1 MRINSYLAK
10 CNIASRRKVEDFIK
24 NGKVKVND
32 IVVTDLS
39 TQISETDVVK
49 YNDVVVKPTLNKIY
63 LLLNKPIGYI
73 TTVKDEQ
80 GRHTVLDL
88 IGKMEDR
95 IYPVGRLDCNTE
107 GMLIL
112 TNDGD
117 FANLLI
123 HPRNEINKVYQV
135 QLNRQPSISELNQI
149 KNGVK
154 LEDYLTKPAQITN
167 QKKLEGGRYQLDIT
181 IHEGKN
187 REVRRMFEA
196 VGLKVKYLCRIK
208 IGSLPI
214 GNLPLG
220 KYKKL
225 TKQELELLLKN
236 SK

>member
-1 MRINSYLAK
+1 MRINKYLAE
-10 CNIASRRKVEDFIK
+10 CNISSRRKVEEFIK
-24 NGKVKVND
+24 SGCVMVNNN
-32 IVVTDLS
+32 VVTDLS

-49 YNDVVVKPTLNKIY
+49 FNGVVVKPTLNKIY

-80 GRHTVLDL
+80 NRHTVLDL
-88 IGKMEDR
+88 IGKMPDR

-123 HPRNEINKVYQV
+123 HPRNEINKVYRV
-135 QLNRQPSISELNQI
+135 QLNRVPTIDELNKI
-149 KNGVK
+149 KSGVK
-154 LEDYLTKPAQITN
+154 LEDYVTKPAQISN
-167 QKKLEGGRYQLDIT
+167 QKKLDGGRYQLDIT

-187 REVRRMFEA
+187 REVRKMFEA
-196 VGLKVKYLCRIK
+196 VGLKVKYLARIK
-208 IGSLPI
+208 IGSLPL

-220 KYKKL
+220 KYKTL
-225 TKQELELLLKN
+225 TKTELDLLLKN
-236 SK
+236 K

>member
-1 MRINSYLAK
+1 MRINKYLAE
-10 CNIASRRKVEDFIK
+10 CNISSRRKVEEFIK
-24 NGKVKVND
+24 NGKIMVNEK
-32 IVVTDLS
+32 VVTDLS
-39 TQISETDVVK
+39 TQINECDVVK
-49 YNDVVVKPTLNKIY
+49 FNGVVVKPTLNKIY

-88 IGKMEDR
+88 IGKMPDR

-123 HPRNEINKVYQV
+123 HPRNEINKVYRV
-135 QLNRQPSISELNQI
+135 QLNRVPSIEELNKI
-149 KNGVK
+149 KSGVG
-154 LEDYLTKPAQITN
+154 LEDYVTKPAQISN

-187 REVRRMFEA
+187 REVRKMFEA
-196 VGLKVKYLCRIK
+196 VGLKVKYLARIK

-220 KYKKL
+220 KYKTLSKP
-225 TKQELELLLKN
+225 ELDLLLKN
-236 SK
+236 K

>member
-1 MRINSYLAK
+1 MRINKYLAE
-10 CNIASRRKVEDFIK
+10 CNISSRRKVEEFIK
-24 NGKVKVND
+24 NGKIMVNGN
-32 IVVTDLS
+32 VVTDLS
-39 TQISETDVVK
+39 TQINESDVVK
-49 YNDVVVKPTLNKIY
+49 FNGVVVKPTLNKIY

-88 IGKMEDR
+88 IGKMPDR

-123 HPRNEINKVYQV
+123 HPRNEINKVYRV
-135 QLNRQPSISELNQI
+135 QLNRVPSIEELNKI
-149 KNGVK
+149 KSGVK
-154 LEDYLTKPAQITN
+154 LEDYVTKPAQISN

-187 REVRRMFEA
+187 REVRKMFEA
-196 VGLKVKYLCRIK
+196 VEREVIFLKRVAVGDLRLGGLSRGGYRYL
-208 IGSLPI
+208 
-214 GNLPLG
+214 NE
-220 KYKKL
+220 Y
-225 TKQELELLLKN
+225 EMEYLKN
-236 SK
+236 L

>member
-1 MRINSYLAK
+1 MRINKYLAE
-10 CNIASRRKVEDFIK
+10 CNISSRRKVEEFIK
-24 NGKVKVND
+24 NGKIMVNGN
-32 IVVTDLS
+32 VVTDLS
-39 TQISETDVVK
+39 TQINESDVVK
-49 YNDVVVKPTLNKIY
+49 FNGVVVKPTLNKIY

-88 IGKMEDR
+88 IVKMPDR

-123 HPRNEINKVYQV
+123 HPRNEINKVYRV
-135 QLNRQPSISELNQI
+135 QLNRVPSIEELNKI
-149 KNGVK
+149 KSGVK
-154 LEDYLTKPAQITN
+154 LEDYVTKPAQISN

-187 REVRRMFEA
+187 REVRKMFEA
-196 VGLKVKYLCRIK
+196 VGLKVKYLARIK

-220 KYKKL
+220 KYKTLSK
-225 TKQELELLLKN
+225 TELDLLLKN
-236 SK
+236 K